1 MFPSPTIGGK
11 EFRDKTRD
19 KKIQR
24 FKISVSYLP
33 VDGIWKSTGDGGSA
47 TSAELSYAWSV
58 AASSSD
64 TIYFPDLSYG
74 RVRKISGGIITTF
87 AGSGCGFNGDGLWPL
102 YIAFDDPVAVA
113 VDSKG
118 AV

>member
-24 FKISVSYLP
+24 LKISVSYSP
-33 VDGIWKSTGDGGSA
+33 GIWNSTGDGGSA
-47 TSAELSYAWSV
+47 ASADLCYAWSV
-58 AASSSD
+58 AVISSD

-87 AGSGCGFNGDGLWPL
+87 AGSGCGLNGDGLWPL

>member
-19 KKIQR
+19 KKNTAIQN
-24 FKISVSYLP
+24 FGFLFAS
-33 VDGIWKSTGDGGSA
+33 DGIWNSTGDGGSA
-47 TSAELSYAWSV
+47 TPAELCYAWSV
-58 AASSSD
+58 AVSSSD

-87 AGSGCGFNGDGLWPL
+87 VGSGCGFNGDGLWPL